1 MNERFTL
8 DSTVTEISENER
20 VNKKLPIFFDL
31 ALCSQ
36 IKWPFSKMKLKN
48 MMKMT
53 KFPGQELVDA
63 ANFIL
68 ERREAGDKITIP
80 IWRGLPEN
88 EAEAAEYVVLFH
100 LYRMKRIGR
109 PFYLPGLGEWASAD
123 DG

>member
-53 KFPGQELVDA
+53 
-63 ANFIL
+63 
-68 ERREAGDKITIP
+68 
-80 IWRGLPEN
+80 
-88 EAEAAEYVVLFH
+88 
-100 LYRMKRIGR
+100 
-109 PFYLPGLGEWASAD
+109 
-123 DG
+123 

>member
-88 EAEAAEYVVLFH
+88 EAEASEYVV
-100 LYRMKRIGR
+100 Y
-109 PFYLPGLGEWASAD
+109 PYASV
-123 DG
+123 

>member
-63 ANFIL
+63 LDRLCVLAHRKFQRTFHCPAHIGSLDRL
-68 ERREAGDKITIP
+68 ELEYR
-80 IWRGLPEN
+80 
-88 EAEAAEYVVLFH
+88 AA
-100 LYRMKRIGR
+100 
-109 PFYLPGLGEWASAD
+109 A
-123 DG
+123 

>member
-31 ALCSQ
+31 ALYSQ

-68 ERREAGDKITIP
+68 MRREAGRQNHDSNLA
-80 IWRGLPEN
+80 GLPEKK
-88 EAEAAEYVVLFH
+88 LKQQSM
-100 LYRMKRIGR
+100 LC
-109 PFYLPGLGEWASAD
+109 
-123 DG
+123 